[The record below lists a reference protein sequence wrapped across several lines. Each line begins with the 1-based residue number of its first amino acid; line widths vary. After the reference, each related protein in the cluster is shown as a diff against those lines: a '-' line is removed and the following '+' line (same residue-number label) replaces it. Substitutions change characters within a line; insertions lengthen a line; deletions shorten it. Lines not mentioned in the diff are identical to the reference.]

1 MFSAFLANTWITA
14 SIVAVVAGLVGF
26 FVVLRGSSFLAH
38 AIPHGAFA
46 GAAGATLL
54 GIDPII
60 GLGVFAVGGAL
71 AISTLGRRGRTDV
84 VIALSLVLMLA
95 FGALFLSLGNEYS
108 SEVFALL
115 FGQILGVSAAE
126 VGPIAILGVVA
137 IVAMVILYRRLLV
150 SSVLPDM
157 AAARGISEFRMSLAF
172 ALIVA
177 IVTTMSVPVVGA
189 LLLFSLLVGPAAA
202 ARSFSANPLVAI
214 PLSIGFALLTVWASI
229 AAAYYSELPVGFF
242 VTLGS
247 AVLYGIGRGWFVI
260 RVRLSGG
267 GVALTREG

>member
-1 MFSAFLANTWITA
+1 MFAPFLLNTWITA

-38 AIPHGAFA
+38 ALPHGAFA

-54 GIDPII
+54 GLDPIL
-60 GLGVFAVGGAL
+60 GMGVFAVGGAI
-71 AISTLGRRGRTDV
+71 AVTTLGRRGRTDV

-115 FGQILGVSAAE
+115 FGQILGVSAVE
-126 VGPIAILGVVA
+126 IGPIVALGVVCIA
-137 IVAMVILYRRLLV
+137 AIIVAYRRLLL

-157 AAARGISEFRMSLAF
+157 AAARGVSEFRMSLFF
-172 ALIVA
+172 ALVVA
-177 IVTTMSVPVVGA
+177 IATAMSVPIVGA

-202 ARSFSANPLVAI
+202 ARSFSPDPLRAI
-214 PLSIGFALLTVWASI
+214 GLSIAFALLTVWVSI
-229 AAAYYSELPVGFF
+229 AAAYYSSLPVGFF
-242 VTLGS
+242 VTVGS
-247 AVLYGIGRGWFVI
+247 AVLYGVGRGWFAI
-260 RVRLSGG
+260 RARRTVE
-267 GVALTREG
+267 A